1 MDYFR
6 ILNLNK
12 EPFSNSPEPEF
23 FFQSMKHLG
32 CLQKIELAV
41 RLRRGL
47 NVVLGDVGTGKTTLC
62 RQLILKFSESEH
74 DSNDIQ
80 THLLM
85 DPGFTNSIEFL
96 SAIAQSFGISS
107 ASNFESEWQFKE
119 NIKKYLLQKGVDEAK
134 TIVLIIDEGQK
145 LPDFCIE
152 ILREF
157 LNYETNE
164 YKLLQ
169 IIIFA
174 QKEFEQILKKHK
186 NFADRVN
193 LYYYLKP
200 LNLKETFGMVRYRI
214 AKAGDMV
221 KTPSLFTYSGLWAL
235 YFSTKGYPRKIV
247 TLCHQVM
254 LALIIQNRSKAGW
267 FEVRSCSGRVSA
279 NNKKG
284 FGRSVAAA
292 IVLFAVII
300 ISALFFID
308 TSDINPVKKI
318 LDLAEYKK
326 NIAVKEMP
334 GKAEY
339 NKTISIKEEPHKA
352 ASEIIIPAVQA
363 QPVTIDLTDN
373 IQIEKAIA
381 KVPVQIP
388 VPEKTMPDLIGK
400 LTIKDGEIVWR
411 IMEDIYGEFSNE
423 VFQKVVLANPHIK
436 NLNKIMT
443 GSVLNLP
450 AIPVDSNPLPSG
462 KYLVQVATDEDIR
475 AIYELFNGY
484 KELLPSLEFLPYWN
498 KSEGMVFAIFLKNGY
513 ENMESAKTIID
524 KLPHTIASNARIIE
538 KLDDGT
544 LFFLQ
549 RYQER
554 ANK

>member
-6 ILNLNK
+6 ILNLNQ

-62 RQLILKFSESEH
+62 RQLILKFSESED

-85 DPGFTNSIEFL
+85 DPGFTSPIEFL
-96 SAIAQSFGISS
+96 SAIAQSFGISL

-134 TIVLIIDEGQK
+134 TVVLIIDEGQK

-164 YKLLQ
+164 HKLLQ

-174 QKEFEQILKKHK
+174 QREFEQTLTKYK

-200 LNLKETFGMVRYRI
+200 LNLRETFGMVRYRI
-214 AKAGDMV
+214 AKAGDTV
-221 KTPSLFTYSGLWAL
+221 KTPSLFTYSGLLAL
-235 YFSTKGYPRKIV
+235 YFATKGYPRKIV

-267 FEVRSCSGRVSA
+267 FEVRSCAGRVTTI
-279 NNKKG
+279 NKKG
-284 FGRSVAAA
+284 FGRSIAAT
-292 IVLFAVII
+292 IVLFAIII

-308 TSDINPVKKI
+308 TSDIRPVKKMLEI
-318 LDLAEYKK
+318 AQYNKIIPNKEISSKSEYKK
-326 NIAVKEMP
+326 
-334 GKAEY
+334 
-339 NKTISIKEEPHKA
+339 
-352 ASEIIIPAVQA
+352 IIPAKEISSKSEYDEIIPVVQA
-363 QPVTIDLTDN
+363 EAITTDL
-373 IQIEKAIA
+373 IENTPA
-381 KVPVQIP
+381 KEMTAPIPPQIP
-388 VPEKTMPDLIGK
+388 VPEKTMPDLLGK

-411 IMEDIYGEFSNE
+411 IMKDIYGEFSNE

-436 NLNKIMT
+436 NLDKIMT
-443 GSVLNLP
+443 GEVLNLP
-450 AIPVDSNPLPSG
+450 TIPAESNPLPSG
-462 KYLVQVATDEDIR
+462 KYLVRVVTNQDIR
-475 AIYELFNGY
+475 AIYELYNGY

-524 KLPHTIASNARIIE
+524 KLPHTIASNAKIFE

>member
-62 RQLILKFSESEH
+62 RQLILKFSESED

-85 DPGFTNSIEFL
+85 DPGFTSSIEFL
-96 SAIAQSFGISS
+96 SAIAQSFGISL

-134 TIVLIIDEGQK
+134 TVVLIIDEGQK

-174 QKEFEQILKKHK
+174 QKEFEQTLKKYK

-200 LNLKETFGMVRYRI
+200 LNLRETFGMVRYRI
-214 AKAGDMV
+214 AKAGDTV

-235 YFSTKGYPRKIV
+235 YFATKGYPRKIV

-267 FEVRSCSGRVSA
+267 FEVRSCAGRVSVI
-279 NNKKG
+279 NKKG
-284 FGRSVAAA
+284 FGRSIAAT
-292 IVLFAVII
+292 IVLFAII
-300 ISALFFID
+300 LISALFFID
-308 TSDINPVKKI
+308 TSDIKPLKKI
-318 LDLAEYKK
+318 LEIAEYNK
-326 NIAVKEMP
+326 IIPAKEISS
-334 GKAEY
+334 KAEY
-339 NKTISIKEEPHKA
+339 NK
-352 ASEIIIPAVQA
+352 IIPLIPVVQA
-363 QPVTIDLTDN
+363 EAITMDLTEN
-373 IQIEKAIA
+373 TPTKETIA
-381 KVPVQIP
+381 SIPLQIP
-388 VPEKTMPDLIGK
+388 GPEKTMPDLIGR

-423 VFQKVVLANPHIK
+423 VFQKVVLANSHIK

-443 GSVLNLP
+443 GEVLNLP
-450 AIPVDSNPLPSG
+450 AIPAESNPLPSG
-462 KYLVQVATDEDIR
+462 KYLVRVAADEDLR
-475 AIYELFNGY
+475 NIYELFKSY

-498 KSEGMVFAIFLKNGY
+498 KSEGMVFAVFLKDGY

-524 KLPHTIASNARIIE
+524 KLPYAIASNAKIFE